1 MFTMRFDITVG
12 DWRLGMVEKVE
23 VRRSVEQLSDT
34 AVITLPGAE
43 YNVALDVE
51 QKIHRGDRVVI
62 NLGYEE
68 VGMVQE
74 FEGWLQRIGTDNGAI
89 ILECEDDLFRF
100 RKSIPDAQ
108 LKNVSLS
115 SLLDLVIAGV
125 GGGFKVD
132 CSYSWTYEK
141 FVINSATG
149 FDVLKKVQEESGA
162 DIYIEG
168 DTLHVH
174 GPGEKVGNTVIYDF
188 FQNVQDCDLT
198 YRRTED
204 RRVRVVVK
212 ALLPDGKVKEREYG
226 TTGGDSVTVKCATS
240 DDESMRLRG
249 ESEHKRLTF
258 DGYDGNI
265 VTWLVPYIKP
275 GDTAELHDRDYQYKD
290 GSYYVKA
297 VETTFSAAGGA
308 RTVELGYRMKKTC
321 NRSRDLYATSRRPS
335 DRRRSPSTRASS
347 PRWRESRVPSP
358 SAPRTYPESGSA
370 PPRRRTT
377 RRSCW
382 YRASVPPSS
391 SAPFPEI
398 SPSSQCC
405 LSTP

>member
-115 SLLDLVIAGV
+115 YLLDLVIAGV
-125 GGGFKVD
+125 GGGFTVD

-162 DIYIEG
+162 DIYIDG

-275 GDTAELHDRDYQYKD
+275 GDTAELYDRDYQYKD

-308 RTVELGYRMKKTC
+308 RTVELGYRLK
-321 NRSRDLYATSRRPS
+321 
-335 DRRRSPSTRASS
+335 
-347 PRWRESRVPSP
+347 
-358 SAPRTYPESGSA
+358 
-370 PPRRRTT
+370 
-377 RRSCW
+377 
-382 YRASVPPSS
+382 
-391 SAPFPEI
+391 
-398 SPSSQCC
+398 
-405 LSTP
+405 